1 MIYKIGLRL
10 THNKGFM
17 GDVPDIEDTT
27 TTPITMVI
35 VEETPRTSV
44 GKTVGQ
50 CKWFSD
56 RLGYGFLTVVSDDLK
71 GKDIFVH
78 HSGITPLNSK
88 YRTLRKGEY
97 VNFDVHD
104 GENGYQATNVTGV
117 YGGPL
122 MCDVITYNIVKKP
135 LLTKRPKA

>member
-1 MIYKIGLRL
+1 
-10 THNKGFM
+10 M
-17 GDVPDIEDTT
+17 GDVPNFHEDIV
-27 TTPITMVI
+27 VI
-35 VEETPRTSV
+35 EESVKTSV
-44 GKTVGQ
+44 GRNVGQ

-56 RLGYGFLTVVSDDLK
+56 RLGYGFLTVVSDELK

-78 HSGITPLNSK
+78 HSGINPLNSK

-104 GENGYQATNVTGV
+104 GDNGYQASNVTGV

-122 MCDVITYNIVKKP
+122 MCDVIPYNGVRRPIIYSA
-135 LLTKRPKA
+135 KRPRV

>member
-1 MIYKIGLRL
+1 
-10 THNKGFM
+10 M
-17 GDVPDIEDTT
+17 GDVPNVHEDMVVIEES
-27 TTPITMVI
+27 IK
-35 VEETPRTSV
+35 TSV

-56 RLGYGFLTVVSDDLK
+56 RLGYGFLTVVSDELK

-78 HSGITPLNSK
+78 HSGIAPLNSK

-104 GENGYQATNVTGV
+104 GDNGYQASNVTGV

-122 MCDVITYNIVKKP
+122 MCDVITYNGVRRP
-135 LLTKRPKA
+135 MVYLAKRPRM

>member
-1 MIYKIGLRL
+1 
-10 THNKGFM
+10 M
-17 GDVPDIEDTT
+17 GESPEVVEN
-27 TTPITMVI
+27 MVI
-35 VEETPRTSV
+35 VEETERSNI

-78 HSGITPLNSK
+78 HSGISPLNSK

-97 VNFDVHD
+97 VNFDVKD
-104 GENGYQATNVTGV
+104 GENGYQASNVTGV

-122 MCDVITYNIVKKP
+122 MCDVITYNVVKKP
-135 LLTKRPKA
+135 LTKRPRV